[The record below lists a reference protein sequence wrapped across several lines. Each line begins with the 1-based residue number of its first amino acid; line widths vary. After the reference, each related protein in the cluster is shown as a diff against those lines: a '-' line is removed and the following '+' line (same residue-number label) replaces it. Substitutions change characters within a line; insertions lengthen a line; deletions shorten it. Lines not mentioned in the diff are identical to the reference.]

1 MRATIARVLVGR
13 GLRSVADGFVA
24 LLLPVHLE
32 RLGYGAWEVGLLATA
47 TLLGSALLTLA
58 LGYAGHRIRLRHGLL
73 AAALLMA
80 ATGLCFAGLDAFWPL
95 LLVAF
100 VGTINP
106 SSGDVSVFLPLEHTL
121 IAHLAP
127 DRDRTA
133 IFARYSLVG
142 SLGTALGALAAG
154 GLEWIDR
161 VVPPG
166 TATKTM
172 FLVYGAIGLATWW
185 LYSGLPDVRSPE
197 EHRTVRLGSS
207 RRRVYGLAALFSVD
221 SFGGGFVVNSL
232 LALWLFERF
241 GLSIA
246 TTGTIFFATGLCSA
260 VSYLLAVPLSRRF
273 GLINTM
279 VFTHLPSSVLLILA
293 ALAPSVP
300 LAVGFLVLRSL
311 LSQMDVP
318 TRSSYV
324 MAIVEPLERPA
335 AASLTAVPRSL
346 AAALSPAL
354 AGWMLGATTFGWPL
368 ICAGILKI
376 GYDLALLRQFR
387 AVRPPEEATGEHD

>member
-100 VGTINP
+100 IGTINP
-106 SSGDVSVFLPLEHTL
+106 SRGDVSVFLPLEHTL

-376 GYDLALLRQFR
+376 GYDLALLR
-387 AVRPPEEATGEHD
+387 

>member
-100 VGTINP
+100 IGTINP

-346 AAALSPAL
+346 VAGTCRLDARRHHLRLAADLRRHPEDRLRSGASPAVPR
-354 AGWMLGATTFGWPL
+354 GP
-368 ICAGILKI
+368 
-376 GYDLALLRQFR
+376 
-387 AVRPPEEATGEHD
+387 ATGGSHRRA